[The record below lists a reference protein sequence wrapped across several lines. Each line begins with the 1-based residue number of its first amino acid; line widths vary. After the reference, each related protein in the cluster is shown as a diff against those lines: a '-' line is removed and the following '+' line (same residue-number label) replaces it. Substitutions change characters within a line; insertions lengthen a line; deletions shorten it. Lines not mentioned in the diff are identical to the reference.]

1 MKRSELKKLLY
12 STFGHLDDVH
22 LMALTMFA
30 EARDQGALGI
40 IAVGSVILERVE
52 HRDWDGK
59 TIKEVCLAP
68 FQFSCFLPDDPQFEK
83 LKMIAWAWEDWNS
96 SLLDVCLY
104 FAEGLINGTV
114 PRTSE
119 IAEHHVTQYKRCD
132 CPASWEKDMTKIV
145 TIGDHDFYSDK
156 T

>member
-1 MKRSELKKLLY
+1 MNRIELKELLY
-12 STFGHLDDVH
+12 SAFGHLDDAH

-59 TIKEVCLAP
+59 TIKEVCLMP
-68 FQFSCFLPDDPQFEK
+68 FQFSGYLPTDKQFGMLKKLAQNWDDR
-83 LKMIAWAWEDWNS
+83 NS
-96 SLLDVCLY
+96 ILGVCLY

-114 PRTSE
+114 PRTPE
-119 IAEHHVTQYKRCD
+119 IAEHHITQYLRTD
-132 CPASWEKDMTKIV
+132 CEATWEKDMTKIV
-145 TIGDHDFYSDK
+145 TIGDHDFYSEK
-156 T
+156 V

>member
-68 FQFSCFLPDDPQFEK
+68 FQFSCYLPTDKQFGMLKKLARNWDDR
-83 LKMIAWAWEDWNS
+83 NS
-96 SLLDVCLY
+96 ILGVCLY

-119 IAEHHVTQYKRCD
+119 IAEHHITQYLRTD

-145 TIGDHDFYSDK
+145 TIGDHDFYSEK
-156 T
+156 V

>member
-83 LKMIAWAWEDWNS
+83 LKKLARNWDDRNS
-96 SLLDVCLY
+96 ILGVCLY

-132 CPASWEKDMTKIV
+132 CPASWEKDMTKIT
-145 TIGDHDFYSDK
+145 TIGDHDFYSEK
-156 T
+156 V

>member
-1 MKRSELKKLLY
+1 MNRSKLKKLLY

-59 TIKEVCLAP
+59 TIKEVCLMP
-68 FQFSCFLPDDPQFEK
+68 FQFSCYLPTDKQFGMLKKLARNWDDR
-83 LKMIAWAWEDWNS
+83 NS
-96 SLLDVCLY
+96 ILGVCLY

-114 PRTSE
+114 PRTPE
-119 IAEHHVTQYKRCD
+119 IAEHHITQYLRTD
-132 CPASWEKDMTKIV
+132 CEATWEKDMTKIV
-145 TIGDHDFYSDK
+145 TIGDHDFYSEK
-156 T
+156 V